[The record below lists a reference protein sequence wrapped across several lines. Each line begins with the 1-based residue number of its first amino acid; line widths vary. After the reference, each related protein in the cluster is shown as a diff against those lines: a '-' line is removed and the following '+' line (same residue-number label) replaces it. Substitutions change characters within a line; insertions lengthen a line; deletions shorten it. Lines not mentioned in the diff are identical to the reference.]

1 MTKCKRCLKYES
13 IIDSEYCK
21 FCMEHFTLDFK
32 LANKEI
38 NKVKLKEKLN
48 TLLSEVK
55 KIREQLKRLER

>member
-1 MTKCKRCLKYES
+1 
-13 IIDSEYCK
+13 
-21 FCMEHFTLDFK
+21 MEHFTLDFK

-55 KIREQLKRLER
+55 KIREQLKRLEK